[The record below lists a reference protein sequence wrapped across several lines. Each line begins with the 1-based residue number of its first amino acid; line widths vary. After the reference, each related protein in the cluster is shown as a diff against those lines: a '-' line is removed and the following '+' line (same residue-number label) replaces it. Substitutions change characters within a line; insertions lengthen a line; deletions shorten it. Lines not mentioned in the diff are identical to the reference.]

1 MKRLAWFVFL
11 LVVPALSGCVTETV
25 GGREMTPDRLRQ
37 LAKARTALAAD
48 YYQRKQYAVS
58 LEELA
63 LAMRAD
69 PDYSPAYSM
78 RALVHVALLED
89 GDAERDFQRSLDLD
103 PKNSEAHDNYGWFLC
118 ERGRQA
124 EGVKQHLLAAK
135 DPLYPQQGAAYMR
148 AGECAIRANQL
159 GKGEVYLEKAQI
171 LQPNL
176 AQVYFDLAG
185 LSFITGDYQ
194 TAESRFNTFR
204 KAVRD
209 QLAAEHLLL
218 GVRIENKLGNR
229 RAEADLANRLRANF
243 PDSREAKSL
252 DQIR

>member
-1 MKRLAWFVFL
+1 MKRLAWLALL
-11 LVVPALSGCVTETV
+11 LVTALTGCVTETA
-25 GGREMTPDRLRQ
+25 GETQMTPSRLRD

-63 LAMRAD
+63 LAMQAD

-89 GDAERDFQRSLDLD
+89 RDAERDFRRSLDLD

-124 EGVKQHLLAAK
+124 EGVKQHLMAAK

-159 GKGEVYLEKAQI
+159 GNAEVYLEKAQI
-171 LQPNL
+171 LQPDL

-185 LSFITGDYQ
+185 LSYITGDYL
-194 TAESRFNTFR
+194 TAENRFNTFR
-204 KAVRD
+204 KAVHD
-209 QLAAEHLLL
+209 QLSAEHLLL
-218 GVRIENKLGNR
+218 GVRIEHKLGNR
-229 RAEADLANRLRANF
+229 RAEATLANRLRTKF

>member
-1 MKRLAWFVFL
+1 MKRLAWCVFL
-11 LVVPALSGCVTETV
+11 LVPALSGCVTESV
-25 GGREMTPDRLRQ
+25 GGHEMTASRLEE

-63 LAMRAD
+63 RAMKAD

-78 RALVHVALLED
+78 RALVHIALLED
-89 GDAERDFQRSLDLD
+89 DEAERDFQHSLDLD

-124 EGVKQHLLAAK
+124 EGVKQHLMAAK

-159 GKGEVYLEKAQI
+159 ANAELYLEKAQI
-171 LQPNL
+171 LQPDL
-176 AQVYFDLAG
+176 AQVYFDQAG
-185 LSFITGDYQ
+185 LSYITGDYL
-194 TAESRFNTFR
+194 TAENRFNTFR
-204 KAVRD
+204 KVVHD
-209 QLAAEHLLL
+209 QLSAEHLLL
-218 GVRIENKLGNR
+218 GVRIEHKLGNG
-229 RAEADLANRLRANF
+229 RAEATLANRLRTQF

-252 DQIR
+252 DQVR